1 MRAELMLLS
10 QRYPLSTMVHKDTSI
25 SPPSLIVT
33 ARVCS
38 AASKAEFEIQF
49 EITGEEI
56 ASSKLEMVSE
66 HVGCSVK
73 VVYGQVE

>member
-10 QRYPLSTMVHKDTSI
+10 QRYPLSTLIHQDTKST
-25 SPPSLIVT
+25 SPSLIIT

-38 AASKAEFEIQF
+38 PASRAEFEIQF